1 MSVLFIDD
9 GMSGRKIELS
19 IYKVGTSYL
28 LLKRS
33 KMESPNII
41 IAMITAFSTV
51 MVTLL
56 GKVGFDRYKAKGET
70 TCLGRIR

>member
-9 GMSGRKIELS
+9 GTSGRKIELS

-56 GKVGFDRYKAKGET
+56 GKVGFDRF
-70 TCLGRIR
+70 